1 MASVRLATIN
11 GATVD
16 LDEAT
21 LDNFKSGLR
30 GQVLQPG
37 DEGYDE
43 ARKVWN
49 GMIDR
54 RPAFIVRCA
63 GVADVIGAVNFAR
76 TNQLLTSVRS
86 GGHNI
91 PGNSVC
97 DGGIMIDLSLMKS
110 VRVDPAARTARAESG
125 LTWAE
130 FDHETQAFAL
140 ATTGGTVSNT
150 GIAGLTLGGGIGWLS
165 GRFGLTCD
173 NLLSADVVI
182 ASGELLKASESE
194 HPDLFWGIRGG
205 GGNFGIITSF
215 EYRLHPVG
223 PTVTAGM
230 VIHPIEKA
238 REVLK
243 FYSEFSRNIPD
254 EMNTIGAL
262 VTSPEGHP
270 AVAILACHS
279 GPVEEAEKALKP
291 LREFGAPIAD
301 LIGPMTYEQ
310 LQTTLLDPAAPPGNQ
325 YYLKS
330 QMGGEITDD
339 AIEVIISQF
348 EKVTS
353 PLSMI
358 MFQQLGNSVN
368 RTPADATAFG
378 HRGALYEWAA
388 MSQWTDP
395 GESEIH
401 IRWAREA
408 VEAMEPFTSNGGYV
422 NHMGV
427 EAEEGTERIR
437 ASYGPNYERLVALKD
452 KYDPAN
458 MFRLNPNIRPSA

>member
-1 MASVRLATIN
+1 MALVQLARIN
-11 GATVD
+11 GATAD
-16 LDEAT
+16 IDDAALDKFQSA
-21 LDNFKSGLR
+21 LR
-30 GQVLQPG
+30 GQLIQPG

-43 ARKVWN
+43 ARKIWN

-63 GVADVIGAVNFAR
+63 GISDVIEAVNFAR
-76 TNQLLTSVRS
+76 TNHLLTSVRS

-110 VRVDPAARTARAESG
+110 VRVDAETKTARAESG

-130 FDHETQAFAL
+130 FDHETQAFGL

-173 NLLSADVVI
+173 NLLSADVVT
-182 ASGELLKASESE
+182 ASGELVKASSTEN
-194 HPDLFWGIRGG
+194 PDLFWGIRGG
-205 GGNFGIITSF
+205 GGNFGIVTSF
-215 EYRLHPVG
+215 EYQLHPLG
-223 PTVTAGM
+223 PNVVAGM
-230 VIHPIEKA
+230 IIHPIENA

-270 AVAILACHS
+270 AVSILACHS
-279 GPVEEAEKALKP
+279 GPTEEAEKALKP
-291 LREFGAPIAD
+291 LREFGSPIAD

-310 LQTTLLDPAAPPGNQ
+310 LQTTLLDPVAPPGNQ

-330 QMGGEITDD
+330 QMGGEITED
-339 AIEVIISQF
+339 AIDAIIAEF
-348 EKVTS
+348 AKVTS
-353 PLSMI
+353 PFSAI
-358 MFQQLGNSVN
+358 MFQQLGNAVN
-368 RTPADATAFG
+368 RTARDATAFG
-378 HRGALYEWAA
+378 HRGALYEWLA
-388 MSQWTDP
+388 MAQWTDP

-408 VEAMEPFTSNGGYV
+408 VEAMEPFTSSGSYINQ
-422 NHMGV
+422 MGN
-427 EAEEGTERIR
+427 EAEEGADRIK
-437 ASYGPNYERLVALKD
+437 ASYGPNYERLVALKQ
-452 KYDPAN
+452 KYDPDN
-458 MFRLNPNIRPSA
+458 IFRLNPNIKPSA